1 MKRQNIF
8 ISGAAHDYGNFNKY
22 RAGQL
27 VFDLSK
33 KLAEKNYKI
42 ISGFGL
48 GIGSSVINGVLS
60 SVYSSQK
67 KHLDDYLI
75 LRPFPQNISDS
86 SKRKELWKKYREDM
100 ISESGIALFF
110 FGNKLVDGKVEDSD
124 GLLQEF
130 EIAHRQGVKVIPIGL
145 TGFVSKKIW
154 DNVMA
159 NTKEFYPDNH
169 DLITAIENLGNA
181 TISDEDLI
189 KNIMTA
195 INLLQRQV

>member
-1 MKRQNIF
+1 MRF
-8 ISGAAHDYGNFNKY
+8 WGN
-22 RAGQL
+22 
-27 VFDLSK
+27 V
-33 KLAEKNYKI
+33 
-42 ISGFGL
+42 
-48 GIGSSVINGVLS
+48 
-60 SVYSSQK
+60 
-67 KHLDDYLI
+67 
-75 LRPFPQNISDS
+75 
-86 SKRKELWKKYREDM
+86 
-100 ISESGIALFF
+100 
-110 FGNKLVDGKVEDSD
+110 
-124 GLLQEF
+124 
-130 EIAHRQGVKVIPIGL
+130 HRQGVKVIPIGL